1 MTVLRRAA
9 ANLALVAVS
18 LVLCLA
24 MLELLFRFVVPASD
38 YPRLAYIDDVLRY
51 VPGQG
56 GVYRIQDEIAAPF
69 AINAQGWNAARASYA
84 EAKPAGTTRVAIVGD
99 SYVEAFQVP
108 VTESVAEQLEALP
121 GNNKLDVLRFG
132 MSGAPFSHYLWMLDR
147 AALRY
152 RPDVVVLNIVHNDF
166 DESYRPATGRYG
178 ASLQTLAVD
187 GDRVTGF
194 VAPIPHATTLG
205 DLVLRSATLRFL
217 RFNRQVSRQS
227 LVAALT
233 GQSIQ
238 GYPVG
243 GPKRPPGAGFDEA
256 LPAVDANVFI
266 DRLLERPKLIE
277 SAIDAMVARAAAL
290 QRQHGFRLLLL
301 MDGVRQA
308 IYEDRNS
315 RALILNRVL
324 AEAARRHGVDLV
336 DLHPRFVAAWKA
348 DRKPFDF
355 TYDGHWNARGHSV
368 AAAAVREWLDR

>member
-1 MTVLRRAA
+1 
-9 ANLALVAVS
+9 
-18 LVLCLA
+18 
-24 MLELLFRFVVPASD
+24 MLELFFRFVVPASD
-38 YPRLAYIDDVLRY
+38 YPQLAYVDEVLRY
-51 VPGQG
+51 QPGQR

-69 AINAQGWNAARASYA
+69 SINAQGWNAARATYV
-84 EAKPAGTTRVAIVGD
+84 EAKPAGTTRVAIIGD

-108 VTESVAEQLEALP
+108 VTRSLAEQLEAMP
-121 GNNKLDVLRFG
+121 GSSKLDVLRFG

-187 GDRVTGF
+187 GDRATGF
-194 VAPIPHATTLG
+194 VAPVPHATGLG
-205 DLVLRSATLRFL
+205 DLILRSAALRFL

-233 GQSIQ
+233 GQPIQ
-238 GYPVG
+238 GVPSG
-243 GPKRPPGAGFDEA
+243 GLKRPQGAGFDEA

-266 DRLLERPKLIE
+266 DRLLERPNLTQ
-277 SAIDAMVARAAAL
+277 SAIDVMVARAAAL

-315 RALILNRVL
+315 RALILNRML
-324 AEAARRHGVDLV
+324 ADAAQRHGVELV

-348 DRKPFDF
+348 DHQPFDF
-355 TYDGHWNARGHSV
+355 TYDGHWNTRGHAI